1 MNREAEMLEAEMH
14 AGMLEPDAEQSATPS
29 VGFIQAISQFLD
41 TDPADL
47 LVELGYYSPD
57 QP

>member
-1 MNREAEMLEAEMH
+1 MNREAQTLDAETPRTD
-14 AGMLEPDAEQSATPS
+14 AAQPDAPS

-47 LVELGYYSPD
+47 LVELGYYTRDAAPSA
-57 QP
+57 